1 VVGLFALKLE
11 ISCSVLSIG
20 PPRKWP
26 KLSAILWP
34 FLKLEIRDADC
45 GVMDKMLMDYAAG

>member
-1 VVGLFALKLE
+1 MVGLFALKLE